1 MSQDAKMRVFV
12 TLLWPSDP
20 LAAGGLKTF
29 FLPTSC
35 SCGSHNPVKLYSS
48 TTSIFP
54 SRWRWEPDFW
64 SGLCFCGWNLL
75 LQ

>member
-29 FLPTSC
+29 FPANLMLPWIS
-35 SCGSHNPVKLYSS
+35 
-48 TTSIFP
+48 
-54 SRWRWEPDFW
+54 
-64 SGLCFCGWNLL
+64 
-75 LQ
+75 